1 MVNSVSSM
9 PILRITHSSAS
20 TTPVEK
26 AMSGMSPLESP
37 AGQLAFV
44 SLHWGMF
51 VSVAATGVLWH
62 AGTFV
67 IVTWRRHLPSW
78 ITSGMFAPT
87 GTLPSEKVPLTAVT
101 VLTSGEPE
109 TVLAQLSQETPG
121 AKGCTGALG
130 T

>member
-1 MVNSVSSM
+1 M

-26 AMSGMSPLESP
+26 AISGMSPVESP
-37 AGQLAFV
+37 AGQLGFPV
-44 SLHWGMF
+44 RHCGMF
-51 VSVAATGVLWH
+51 VSVAGTGVVTH
-62 AGTFV
+62 AGTFG

-78 ITSGMFAPT
+78 MTSGMFAPT
-87 GTLPSEKVPLTAVT
+87 GTFPSEKVPLTAVT